1 MNVRKIFF
9 VFCMVLTVLLSGC
22 SAKQSQTTESANSNN
37 TSAAAASM
45 PNTARQQTAGLT
57 STTGT
62 VSERLASLGFY
73 IYEEPIDLPL
83 TSVAK
88 LEGGAMNADAFK
100 GKITLLN
107 FWATWCPP
115 CRAEMPSI
123 ERLYAQTKNSA
134 FQIVAVNV
142 GERQAQVASFIEKNK
157 YTFPIYLDES
167 QQLSSVFAS
176 RGIPSTYI
184 VNKNGKVIAAR
195 IGAMEYDQAA
205 LIQVFKELADG

>member
-1 MNVRKIFF
+1 MKVRTILF
-9 VFCMVLTVLLSGC
+9 VFCMVPAVLLSGC
-22 SAKQSQTTESANSNN
+22 SAKQQASESAALNATPAEAS
-37 TSAAAASM
+37 SM
-45 PNTARQQTAGLT
+45 PNTARQQTAIH
-57 STTGT
+57 STTAGT

-88 LEGGAMNADAFK
+88 LEGGSMNADAFK

-167 QQLSSVFAS
+167 QQLSSIFAA

-184 VNKNGKVIAAR
+184 VDKNGKVIAAR
-195 IGAMEYDQAA
+195 IGAMEYDQQE
-205 LIQVFKELADG
+205 LIKVFKELADG

>member
-1 MNVRKIFF
+1 MKVRKTYF
-9 VFCMVLTVLLSGC
+9 VFCMVLTILLFSC
-22 SAKQSQTTESANSNN
+22 SAKQQQA
-37 TSAAAASM
+37 TSSTPADNASPI
-45 PNTARQQTAGLT
+45 PNTARQQTAAHTGAAGDV
-57 STTGT
+57 ST
-62 VSERLASLGFY
+62 RLASLGFY
-73 IYEEPIDLPL
+73 IYDEPVDLPL
-83 TSVAK
+83 SSIAK
-88 LEGGAMNADAFK
+88 LEGGSINTEAFK

-123 ERLYAQTKNSA
+123 ERLYAQTKGSA

-167 QQLSSVFAS
+167 QQLSSVFAA
-176 RGIPSTYI
+176 RGIPSTYL
-184 VNKNGKVIAAR
+184 VDKNGKVIAAR